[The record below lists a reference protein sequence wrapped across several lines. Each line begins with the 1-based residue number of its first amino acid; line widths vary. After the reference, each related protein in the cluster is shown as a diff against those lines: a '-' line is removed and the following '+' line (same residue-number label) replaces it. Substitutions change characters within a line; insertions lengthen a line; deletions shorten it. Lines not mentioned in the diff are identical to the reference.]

1 MLSEVDKLFNLR
13 CSTMCDVERQIKNI
27 YSLIFLS
34 FSFGRI
40 AQLVA
45 HSLHKR
51 EVPGSSPVHG
61 TKQSFSSFLVYDD
74 ILLASDFYIPYHSL
88 SSFLSY

>member
-1 MLSEVDKLFNLR
+1 MSNKHTFLEQ
-13 CSTMCDVERQIKNI
+13 QIKYI
-27 YSLIFLS
+27 LSLFLRS

-51 EVPGSSPVHG
+51 EVPGSSPGHDIW
-61 TKQSFSSFLVYDD
+61 QSFSSFLVYDD
-74 ILLASDFYIPYHSL
+74 ILLACYFYISFH
-88 SSFLSY
+88 FLSLFVPN